1 MLTAVEKGE
10 GETGLDSDGARR
22 AYARGMISRRR
33 FLKLGGAGLAGAA
46 LLGAAGCGGGEEASG
61 ATTITLAFTPDEAG
75 GLKKLIDDFN
85 RQNRGEI
92 QVKWRE
98 MPALSADYLEQLQA
112 ELQSGQS
119 SVDLIGG
126 DVIWPA
132 QFAANGWILDLSDRF
147 TGGMQQDYLEGPL
160 GSVQYEGKVWGVPWF
175 TDAGMFY
182 LRKDLLEESGF
193 SEPPKTWDEMKEM
206 AEKVRRDAG
215 TRYGFVFQ
223 GSQDEGGVVDA
234 LEHVWNAGGDVLDGQ
249 KVVIDSPEAAQGLKL
264 RRSMIVDGV
273 APKATGDYTTQESQA
288 IFTNG
293 DVVFMRNWPFVYGLL
308 SDPETSRVKP
318 DQVDIA
324 PLPVAD
330 ESDQSFSGLGG
341 WNFMVNATSEGK
353 LEEIWTFIEY
363 MSAPEQQRTFAL
375 ESARLPTLRS
385 LYEDEE
391 VLNKLPVAE
400 LGREALEN
408 ARPRPVSPYYSDMSL
423 AMAEQFNAALKG
435 EVPVEQ
441 ALENLQ
447 GELQNIVD
455 QGQ

>member
-1 MLTAVEKGE
+1 MPA
-10 GETGLDSDGARR
+10 
-22 AYARGMISRRR
+22 ISRRE
-33 FLKLGGAGLAGAA
+33 FLRLGGAGLAGAA
-46 LLGAAGCGGGEEASG
+46 LFSAAGCGGAEEGSG
-61 ATTITLAFTPDEAG
+61 ATTITVTFIPDEAG
-75 GLKKLIDDFN
+75 GLKTLIDGFN
-85 RQNRGEI
+85 RQHRGEI
-92 QVKWRE
+92 QLNWRE
-98 MPALSADYLEQLQA
+98 MPASSADYFEQIQA

-119 SVDLIGG
+119 SVDVIGG

-132 QFAANGWILDLSDRF
+132 QFAANGYILDLSDRF

-182 LRKDLLEESGF
+182 YREDLLEQSGF
-193 SEPPKTWDEMKEM
+193 SEPPKTWDALKEM
-206 AEKVRRDAG
+206 SERVRRDAG

-223 GSQDEGGVVDA
+223 GSQDEGGVVAA
-234 LEHVWNAGGDVLDGQ
+234 LEHVWNAGGDVLDGNN
-249 KVVIDSPEAAQGLKL
+249 VVINSPEAARGLAL

-273 APKATGDYTTQESQA
+273 APQASGDYTTQESQVV
-288 IFTNG
+288 FTNS
-293 DVVFMRNWPFVYGLL
+293 DAVFMRNWPFVYGLL
-308 SDPETSRVKP
+308 SDPETSQVKP
-318 DQVDIA
+318 EQVDIA

-330 ESDQSFSGLGG
+330 EADQSFSGLGG
-341 WNFMVNATSEGK
+341 WNFMVNAASEEK
-353 LEEIWTFIEY
+353 LDQIWTFIEY

-375 ESARLPTLRS
+375 QSARLPTLRS

-391 VLNKLPVAE
+391 VLNKLPVAR

-423 AMAEQFNAALKG
+423 AMAEQFNASLKG
-435 EVPVEQ
+435 EVPVER

-455 QGQ
+455 QS

>member
-1 MLTAVEKGE
+1 L
-10 GETGLDSDGARR
+10 R
-22 AYARGMISRRR
+22 
-33 FLKLGGAGLAGAA
+33 LGGAGLAGAA
-46 LLGAAGCGGGEEASG
+46 LLGAAGCGGGDEQGGG
-61 ATTITLAFTPDEAG
+61 ATTITFAFTPDEAG
-75 GLKKLIDDFN
+75 GLRKLIDAFN

-98 MPALSADYLEQLQA
+98 MPALSADYLEQIQA

-119 SVDLIGG
+119 TVDLIGG

-147 TGGMQQDYLEGPL
+147 TEGMRQDYLEGPL
-160 GSVQYEGKVWGVPWF
+160 GSVQYQGKVWGVPWF

-182 LRKDLLEESGF
+182 YRTDLLERSGF
-193 SEPPKTWDEMKEM
+193 SEPPVTWDQMKEM
-206 AEKVRRDAG
+206 SEKVRRDAG

-234 LEHVWNAGGDVLDGQ
+234 LEHIWNAGGDVLDGET
-249 KVVIDSPEAAQGLKL
+249 VVIDSPEAAQGLAL
-264 RRSMIVDGV
+264 RRSMIVDGI
-273 APKATGDYTTQESQA
+273 APEATGDYTTQESQA
-288 IFTNG
+288 AFTNG

-308 SDPETSRVKP
+308 SDPETSRVRP

-324 PLPVAD
+324 TLPVA
-330 ESDQSFSGLGG
+330 EEGDQSFSGLGG
-341 WNFMVNATSEGK
+341 WNFMVNASSEEK
-353 LEEIWTFIEY
+353 LDQIWTFIEY
-363 MSAPEQQRTFAL
+363 MSVPEQQRTFAL

-391 VLNKLPVAE
+391 VLNKLLVAR

-423 AMAEQFNAALKG
+423 AMAEQFNASLKG
-435 EVPVEQ
+435 EVPVER

-447 GELQNIVD
+447 EELQNIVD
-455 QGQ
+455 QDQ